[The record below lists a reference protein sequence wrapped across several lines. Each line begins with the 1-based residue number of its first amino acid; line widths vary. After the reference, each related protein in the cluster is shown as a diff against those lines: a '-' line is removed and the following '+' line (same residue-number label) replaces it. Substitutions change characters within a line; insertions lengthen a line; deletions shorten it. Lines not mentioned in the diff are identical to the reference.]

1 MNITISTIGLPLNS
15 SSAVDFFVELLLP
28 YKQLAQAVVTRSSEF
43 RIQRSSQVTDLQVIR
58 SYDQK

>member
-1 MNITISTIGLPLNS
+1 MNITISTIGLPLDS
-15 SSAVDFFVELLLP
+15 SSAVDFFVELLP

-43 RIQRSSQVTDLQVIR
+43 RIQRPSQVIDLQVIR